1 MKSPTPREINLMS
14 VVSPATREAFAPAE
28 LVLRWA
34 GVLEDPTLRNL
45 PYRIELNKWGHIEMT
60 PPASPR
66 HMSIASSLV
75 RLLEDRLGSKAFTEC
90 AIVTS
95 GGLRVADVVWCST
108 AFLARHVRIWEE
120 WAAAFEEAPELCIEV
135 MSPSNTYGELQERV
149 QLYLDAGAQE
159 AWIVH
164 SSGKVDVFGAEA
176 SRTASRLVT
185 DWASWLATMQEL
197 TRSPERG

>member
-1 MKSPTPREINLMS
+1 MS
-14 VVSPATREAFAPAE
+14 VVSPNTREALAPAE

-75 RLLEDRLGSKAFTEC
+75 RLLEDRLGSQAFTEC

-108 AFLARHVRIWEE
+108 AFLTRHIHIWEK
-120 WAAAFEEAPELCIEV
+120 WSAAFEEAPELCIEV

-164 SSGKVDVFGAEA
+164 SSGQLDVFGAEGLRA
-176 SRTASRLVT
+176 ASRLVT
-185 DWASWLATMQEL
+185 DWTSLLATMQEL
-197 TRSPERG
+197 TRSPGRG

>member
-1 MKSPTPREINLMS
+1 MHGARRSANMKSLTPREIGLMS
-14 VVSPATREAFAPAE
+14 VVSPATRKAFAPAE

-75 RLLEDRLGSKAFTEC
+75 RLLEDRLAGKAFTEC

-95 GGLRVADVVWCST
+95 GVCGSRMWCG
-108 AFLARHVRIWEE
+108 VR
-120 WAAAFEEAPELCIEV
+120 
-135 MSPSNTYGELQERV
+135 RR
-149 QLYLDAGAQE
+149 
-159 AWIVH
+159 
-164 SSGKVDVFGAEA
+164 SS
-176 SRTASRLVT
+176 
-185 DWASWLATMQEL
+185 LATFAYGRNGRL
-197 TRSPERG
+197 RSKQRLRSVSK

>member
-1 MKSPTPREINLMS
+1 MS
-14 VVSPATREAFAPAE
+14 VVSPATPEALAPTE

-45 PYRIELNKWGHIEMT
+45 PYRIELNKWGHIEMI

-75 RLLEDRLGSKAFTEC
+75 RLLEDRLGGKAFTEC

-108 AFLARHVRIWEE
+108 AFLTRHIRIWEQ

-164 SSGKVDVFGAEA
+164 SSGQVDVFGAEA
-176 SRTASRLVT
+176 SRSASRLVT
-185 DWASWLATMQEL
+185 DWARWLATMQEL
-197 TRSPERG
+197 TGNPG

>member
-1 MKSPTPREINLMS
+1 MS
-14 VVSPATREAFAPAE
+14 VVSSATREALAPTE

-34 GVLEDPTLRNL
+34 GILEDPSLRNL

-60 PPASPR
+60 PPANPR

-75 RLLEDRLGSKAFTEC
+75 RLLEDRLGSKSFTEC

-108 AFLARHVRIWEE
+108 AFLTRHTRIWEE

-164 SSGKVDVFGAEA
+164 SSGQVDVFGAEA
-176 SRTASRLVT
+176 PRSASRLVT
-185 DWASWLATMQEL
+185 DWASCLATMQEL

>member
-1 MKSPTPREINLMS
+1 MS
-14 VVSPATREAFAPAE
+14 VVSPATREALAPTE

-75 RLLEDRLGSKAFTEC
+75 RLLEEQLGSKAFTEC

-95 GGLRVADVVWCST
+95 GGLRVADVVWCSA
-108 AFLARHVRIWEE
+108 AFLTRHIRIWED

-135 MSPSNTYGELQERV
+135 MSPSNAYAELQERV

-159 AWIVH
+159 AWIVR
-164 SSGKVDVFGAEA
+164 SSGQVDVFGAEA
-176 SRTASRLVT
+176 SRSASRLVT
-185 DWASWLATMQEL
+185 DWARWLATMQEL
-197 TRSPERG
+197 TL